1 VTNTV
6 IVCVVVALVA
16 ALVDSSFL
24 WDMVSMG
31 TLTAFIVVS
40 LAVPVLRHR
49 FGEVEGKGFKVPFGP
64 YLVPVLSIAACLYL
78 VWGLSMTTY
87 KVFGIVMLLA
97 LATYFAYGMRN
108 SRLNRD

>member
-1 VTNTV
+1 MSLLRY
-6 IVCVVVALVA
+6 ALFRLA
-16 ALVDSSFL
+16 
-24 WDMVSMG
+24 
-31 TLTAFIVVS
+31 

-64 YLVPVLSIAACLYL
+64 YLVPALSIAACLYL

-97 LATYFAYGMRN
+97 LATYFLYGVRH
-108 SRLNRD
+108 SRLNAV